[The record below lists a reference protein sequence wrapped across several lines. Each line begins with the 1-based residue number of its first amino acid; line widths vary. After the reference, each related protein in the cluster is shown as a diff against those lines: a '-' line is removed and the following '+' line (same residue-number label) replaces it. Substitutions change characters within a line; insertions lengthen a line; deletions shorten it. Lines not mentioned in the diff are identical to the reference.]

1 MELRDLVVTP
11 LFLIIIGFG
20 AILVRPWFTDDVTR
34 KYFLPALWL
43 KIVGALALG
52 FLYQFY
58 YNGGDTFNYH
68 TRGSRVVWETL
79 IESPLEGLQLLFSQG
94 GSHGELYSHTS
105 RIVFFT
111 DPGSYFVVRIAAFI
125 DIFTF
130 SSYTATALVFSLF
143 SFFGLWY
150 LFKAFYE
157 YKPYLHKSIALA
169 VLFIPSLIF
178 WGSGLLKD
186 TITLGAIGFLTYTI
200 KKIFIDKNVRVRY
213 VVVLLVSAYLAFQ
226 IKRYIVLCFFPAA
239 LIWIYITNLSK
250 IASFAIRLV
259 LFPVMIITA
268 LGSAYLASVWIGKN
282 DARYS
287 LDKIAVTAKITAYD
301 IGFYTGKDAGSGYNL
316 GELDGSFQSMIRLTP
331 QAVNA
336 TLFRPYLWEVRN
348 PLMLLA
354 ATESFFFFVFTC
366 VVLLRLRLKIVRT
379 FSDPY
384 IIFCLVFSLTF
395 AFAVG
400 VATFNFG
407 TLTRY
412 KIPMLPFYALAL
424 ILMNDY
430 WNREIKTSRLES
442 TEK

>member
-1 MELRDLVVTP
+1 VELRDLVVTP
-11 LFLIIIGFG
+11 LFLIIIGLG
-20 AILVRPWFTDDVTR
+20 AVMVRPWFTDNVTR
-34 KYFLPALWL
+34 KYFLPALWC
-43 KIVGALALG
+43 KILGALALG

-58 YNGGDTFNYH
+58 YDGGDTFNYH
-68 TRGSRVVWETL
+68 TLGSRVVWETL
-79 IESPLEGLQLLFSQG
+79 LESPRDGLQLLFSRG
-94 GSHGELYSHTS
+94 GAHGELYRYTS

-125 DIFTF
+125 DILTF

-143 SFFGLWY
+143 SFFGIWY
-150 LFKAFYE
+150 LFKTFYE
-157 YKPYLHKSIALA
+157 HKPTLHRFIAIA

-200 KKIFIDKNVRVRY
+200 KKIFIDKNVRLLY
-213 VVVLLVSAYLAFQ
+213 IIVLLLSAYLAFE

-239 LIWIYITNLSK
+239 LIWVYVTNLSK
-250 IASFAIRLV
+250 VSSFAIRLV
-259 LFPVMIITA
+259 LFPVMIVTA

-301 IGFYTGKDAGSGYNL
+301 IGFYTGKNAGSGYNL
-316 GELDGSFQSMIRLTP
+316 GELDGSFQSMLRLAP
-331 QAVNA
+331 QAINA
-336 TLFRPYLWEVRN
+336 SLFRPYLWEIRN

-354 ATESFFFFVFTC
+354 AMESFFFLIFTL
-366 VVLLRLRLKIVRT
+366 VVLIRLRLNIVRA

-384 IIFCLVFSLTF
+384 VIFCFAFSLTF

-430 WNREIKTSRLES
+430 WNNEVKVARLDS